1 MMSSTLCRL
10 SRMSSSKGRAF
21 RTQVR
26 ALSSTR
32 LESTNM
38 RENGAWLAAV
48 LGLGGFMAATTLQ
61 TRCDEAELPSFGS
74 SSDSM
79 ILGGLPNE
87 ETNVFVSSSAPEPL
101 EKLKKSF
108 LNRGIR
114 ALESTLDALEPQGVN
129 NNGRKIEPHS
139 QEHKNEN
146 KDEDGTNIILASS
159 NIKNENS
166 EKVDTLPRKDRMV
179 TTREMYF
186 YKTSKINSKKIGKFS
201 LFAGPGSELLGTDV
215 AHLLGVPLN
224 KLHVGN
230 FADGETKVQIGE
242 SVRGKDVYLVNS
254 TTSSDTL
261 MELLLLVSAMRRA
274 GAKRITAVVPY
285 YGYSRQDRKV
295 KREPIGAAD
304 VAIMIE
310 KMGVDRVMSMD
321 LHNDS
326 LRGFFPPKIPV
337 EHLMPGP
344 VAAAYFHEELSAM
357 RDKDGLKSSYP
368 KVTVV
373 AAHEGQVA
381 RAAHFRSVLQRLS
394 GEEVKLAFISKNRQQ
409 RGQTKYDPMLVGDV
423 EGRKCILI
431 DDIVNTGS
439 TLKAGIRQ
447 LKQSGAES
455 IYAWATHGVFV
466 TPDNHAPEKLQ
477 GLEELNYLLIS
488 NSVGLKHQLPPKIR
502 QLNVAPLLAE
512 AIARALHDQSISDIM
527 NLEDLRMG
535 GGRYDA

>member
-1 MMSSTLCRL
+1 MISSTLCRMPRIL
-10 SRMSSSKGRAF
+10 KNFKAPK
-21 RTQVR
+21 
-26 ALSSTR
+26 AHLPAICSTR
-32 LESTNM
+32 LETINPAKEKNI
-38 RENGAWLAAV
+38 RLAAV
-48 LGLGGFMAATTLQ
+48 LGLVVMATTKLQ
-61 TRCDEAELPSFGS
+61 TRCDEKELPSFGS
-74 SSDSM
+74 SSDPM
-79 ILGGLPNE
+79 LLQGIPGE
-87 ETNVFVSSSAPEPL
+87 EDIENVFVSSSTSKPL
-101 EKLKKSF
+101 EKQERLF

-114 ALESTLDALEPQGVN
+114 SLESMMHALDAQGGGDVSSESDNKGKN
-129 NNGRKIEPHS
+129 NT
-139 QEHKNEN
+139 Q
-146 KDEDGTNIILASS
+146 IILASS
-159 NIKNENS
+159 NMKNKKS
-166 EKVDTLPRKDRMV
+166 HIRKDQNRHIV

-186 YKTSKINSKKIGKFS
+186 CKASKINPKLIEKFS
-201 LFAGPGSELLGTDV
+201 IFAGPGSDELGRDV

-230 FADGETKVQIGE
+230 FNDGETKVQIGE
-242 SVRGKDVYLVNS
+242 SVRGKQVYVVNS

-261 MELLLLVSAMRRA
+261 IELLLLVSAMRRA

-295 KREPIGAAD
+295 KREPIAAAD
-304 VAIMIE
+304 IAIMLE
-310 KMGVDRVMSMD
+310 EMGVDCVMSMD
-321 LHNDS
+321 FHNDS

-337 EHLMPGP
+337 DHLMPGP

-357 RDKDGLKSSYP
+357 VDKNELKAQYP

-381 RAAHFRSVLQRLS
+381 RAAHFRFVLQRLS
-394 GEEVKLAFISKNRQQ
+394 GEEIKLAFISKNRQQ

-439 TLKAGIRQ
+439 TLEASIQQ

-466 TPDNHAPEKLQ
+466 TPGNHAPEKLQ
-477 GLEELNYLLIS
+477 EIKELNYLLIS
-488 NSVGLKHQLPPKIR
+488 NSVGLKHQLPSKIR

-512 AIARALHDQSISDIM
+512 AIARSLHDQSLSDIM
-527 NLEDLRMG
+527 NLEDLRMER
-535 GGRYDA
+535 RYDG